1 MMMAMFNMQP
11 IGNEVHT
18 RVGAGDEV
26 WCKRYGSVTDAT
38 TEAVE
43 LGIMEARSKPFAE
56 EILLQRAWPT
66 GLPEPVKPVDAIL
79 FQSVKPVEV
88 DLDELRARGFLPGFG
103 ENAGRP

>member
-1 MMMAMFNMQP
+1 MLRNMMMAMFNMQP

-56 EILLQRAWPT
+56 EILLQRAWPA
-66 GLPEPVKPVDAIL
+66 GLPERVTPVDIL
-79 FQSVKPVEV
+79 FQSVEPVEV
-88 DLDELRARGFLPGFG
+88 DLDELRTRGFLPGF
-103 ENAGRP
+103 